1 MLLPICAEKGQ
12 KRSHLLL
19 STGNIDPGLGAV
31 EEGPGP
37 EEGVAREAHGVVR
50 GVRLGEEEH
59 RVDLLHRR
67 ERHLARS
74 SIRTSSDRR
83 GQTKSR

>member
-1 MLLPICAEKGQ
+1 MILA
-12 KRSHLLL
+12 H
-19 STGNIDPGLGAV
+19 GNIDPGLGAV

-59 RVDLLHRR
+59 SVDLLHRR
-67 ERHLARS
+67 KRDLARS
-74 SIRTSSDRR
+74 SIRISSDRKGR
-83 GQTKSR
+83 IKSR